1 MKSRKNL
8 KMGYDGS
15 KTSSLGKILEKPCAR
30 SRGLIFSPILI
41 KPGQNIF
48 LDKLSEELNMG
59 HVDQKLGH

>member
-15 KTSSLGKILEKPCAR
+15 KTSSLGKILVKCCAR
-30 SRGLIFSPILI
+30 SRGLIFSPILT
-41 KPGQNIF
+41 KPGQNIY

-59 HVDQKLGH
+59 YVDKKLGH